1 MSAFIGRR
9 DELEELESLYVMPGL
24 KTYALCGRRDI
35 GKTALLKEFCKG
47 KDCLYFHLRNR
58 SEIENAAY
66 MAGVVADHL
75 GEEQCP
81 ESRLSPM
88 KLVEAL
94 DKIKKLCHE
103 RRLVVVF
110 DEFPCILKKEGTESL
125 FQRFIDRDIR
135 NTETTV
141 IFCGSAVS
149 AMKEIIDNPKH
160 PLYGRFGARRELM
173 PMGIAECAEFH
184 PKMTDWDKM
193 CVYLTVGGIPKYHV
207 SMNAGTYRKCLE
219 TCFFGPPR
227 ILLNEPAAIMQEL
240 EPFPAYSGIMACIA
254 DGKTDQ
260 KSIAA
265 TLDMPQPQCSRYLG
279 TLERLGLVERPHPM
293 LMKKP
298 RSIPYAISEPIL
310 DFQYSVLDRYAN
322 ALRMNDPGKIYS
334 ALQNVIRTRLGIRF
348 ESVCRSYILANY
360 PVKDIGKWWGRIGG
374 EDVDIDIVAKVIND
388 DMSSRIFACECKFTN
403 KPVGFKEYNTLR
415 SRLDA
420 IGYLEDALMVFFSG
434 SGFEDRFMEFAEA
447 GGIMLV
453 GLEQLLGRV
462 PAGPIPVPEQL

>member
-1 MSAFIGRR
+1 MSVFIGRK
-9 DELEELESLYVMPGL
+9 EEMEELGALYALPGL
-24 KTYALCGRRDI
+24 KTYALYGRRTV
-35 GKTALLKEFCKG
+35 GKSTLLEEFCNG
-47 KDCLYFHLRNR
+47 KDSLFFQFTRR
-58 SEIENAAY
+58 SESENAAY
-66 MAGVVADHL
+66 MMGIIAEYL
-75 GEEQCP
+75 GEEYVP
-81 ESRLSPM
+81 NDSLSSTN
-88 KLVEAL
+88 LVEAL

-110 DEFPCILKKEGTESL
+110 DEFPFILEKDGTESL

-135 NTETTV
+135 GTETML

-149 AMKEIIDNPKH
+149 AMKEMIDNPKH

-173 PMGIAECAEFH
+173 PMSIAECAEFH

-193 CVYLTVGGIPKYHV
+193 CVYLTIGGIPKYHV

-240 EPFPAYSGIMACIA
+240 EPFPAYSGILACIA

-265 TLDMPQPQCSRYLG
+265 TLDMPQPQCSKYLG

-310 DFQYSVLDRYAN
+310 DLQYSVLDRYAN

-348 ESVCRSYILANY
+348 ESVCREYILANY
-360 PVKDIGKWWGRIGG
+360 PVKDIGKWWGRVGG

-415 SRLDA
+415 SRMDA
-420 IGYLEDALMVFFSG
+420 IGDLEDALMVFFSG
-434 SGFEDRFMEFAEA
+434 SGFEDRFREFAET